1 MKLDKLR
8 RKPWYPYAMAGCI
21 TVAVYV
27 ALTHL
32 GDITA
37 AVRTFLGFF
46 GSVTMGAVVAYLL
59 NPLAKLY
66 QKWVFRKVKRDSL
79 RWALSVG
86 LALVTAVFLLV
97 YFMGTLIPQLIESIT
112 MLVNNLDGYMASLRV
127 QTANWELGEKLG
139 LPAFLGSYEK
149 YVDKAIAYLKDNL
162 SGVLSVSMEAGKY
175 VVNWVIA
182 FILSVYLLTAKLKL
196 KTGTKRLLRTLM
208 PQNRFDMLRSFL
220 SRCNDITSR
229 YVTFSL
235 VDAAIVGVVNAV
247 FMQLLGMQYVGLVS
261 IVVAVTNLVPTFGPV
276 VGAVIGGFILLL
288 VKPIHALIFIGFT
301 LILQTIDG
309 YVIKPRLFGKSL
321 GVSGLLILIS
331 ILVGGKMYGV
341 LGILVAV
348 PVSAILDF
356 SYNNLLMPALEKR
369 RKRLDTAEKE
379 ARA

>member
-97 YFMGTLIPQLIESIT
+97 YFMGTLIPQLIDSIT

-162 SGVLSVSMEAGKY
+162 SSVLSVSMEAGKY

-220 SRCNDITSR
+220 RRCNDITSR

>member
-32 GDITA
+32 GDIAA

-86 LALVTAVFLLV
+86 LALITAVFLLV

-162 SGVLSVSMEAGKY
+162 SSVLSVSMEAGKY

-182 FILSVYLLTAKLKL
+182 FILSVYLLTAKIKL

>member
-162 SGVLSVSMEAGKY
+162 SSVLSVSMEAGKY
-175 VVNWVIA
+175 VLNWVIA
-182 FILSVYLLTAKLKL
+182 FILSVYLLTAKIKL

>member
-97 YFMGTLIPQLIESIT
+97 YFMGTLIPQLIDSIT

-162 SGVLSVSMEAGKY
+162 SSVLSVSMEAGKY

-182 FILSVYLLTAKLKL
+182 FILSVYLLTAKIKL